1 MRILKKFSLEGTI
14 FHILNTTLLIALM
27 VVCLYPFLNT
37 LAISL
42 NDGYDTVKGGIYLLP
57 RKFSI
62 QNYRVVFNTEAIY
75 IAFVNSVTKTILT
88 VLINLVTTSM
98 VAYTLTRRDFILRK
112 FTTIVFVLTM
122 YFNAGLIPNYMLIRN
137 LGLNNTYAV
146 YIVPA
151 MISAFNIIVVRTYMQ
166 SLPESLVESAKI
178 DGAGDIRIFWQ
189 IIFPLCK
196 PVLATIALFVAVGS
210 WNDWFTTFLYNSS
223 KQNLST
229 LQYELMK
236 LLNAALNAGQT
247 ASQGGVSVGSADS
260 ISATTPMSIRAAVT
274 IVTAVPI
281 LLVYPFL
288 QKHFVAGLTIGG
300 VKG

>member
-1 MRILKKFSLEGTI
+1 MRKQHSLESIVFHTI
-14 FHILNTTLLIALM
+14 NSTLLILLM
-27 VVCLYPFLNT
+27 VICLYPFLNT
-37 LAISL
+37 IAISF

-57 RKFSI
+57 RKFSL

-75 IAFVNSVTKTILT
+75 IAFVNSVTKTVLT
-88 VLINLVTTSM
+88 VLINLITTSM
-98 VAYTLTRRDFILRK
+98 VAYVLTRKNFILRK
-112 FTTIVFVLTM
+112 TMTIVFVVTM

-137 LGLNNTYAV
+137 LSLNNTYAV

-178 DGAGDIRIFWQ
+178 DGAGDFRVFWQ

-247 ASQGGVSVGSADS
+247 SQGGVSISSSAS
-260 ISATTPMSIRAAVT
+260 IASTTPMSIRAAVT
-274 IVTAVPI
+274 IVTAMPI

>member
-1 MRILKKFSLEGTI
+1 MKRIRKLNVEGAI
-14 FHILNTTLLIALM
+14 FHTVNTTLLLILM
-27 VVCLYPFLNT
+27 IICLYPFLNT
-37 LAISL
+37 IAVSF

-57 RKFSI
+57 RKFSL

-88 VLINLVTTSM
+88 VLINLVTTAM
-98 VAYTLTRRDFILRK
+98 VAYTLTRKEFILRK
-112 FTTIVFVLTM
+112 FTAIVFVLTM

-178 DGAGDIRIFWQ
+178 DGAGEIRIFWQ

-223 KQNLST
+223 KQELST

-247 ASQGGVSVGSADS
+247 SSQGGVSIGSADS
-260 ISATTPMSIRAAVT
+260 IAATTPLSIRAAVT

-281 LLVYPFL
+281 LMVYPFL

>member
-1 MRILKKFSLEGTI
+1 MRLLKKFSLEGTI

>member
-1 MRILKKFSLEGTI
+1 MKRIRKLNVEGAI
-14 FHILNTTLLIALM
+14 FHTVNTTLLLILM
-27 VVCLYPFLNT
+27 IICLYPFLNT
-37 LAISL
+37 IAVSF

-57 RKFSI
+57 RKFSL

-88 VLINLVTTSM
+88 VLINLVTTAM
-98 VAYTLTRRDFILRK
+98 VAFTLTRKDFILRK
-112 FTTIVFVLTM
+112 FTAIVFVLTM

-196 PVLATIALFVAVGS
+196 PVLATVALFVAVGS

-223 KQNLST
+223 KQELST

-247 ASQGGVSVGSADS
+247 SSQGGVSIGSADS
-260 ISATTPMSIRAAVT
+260 IAATTPLSIRAAVT

-281 LLVYPFL
+281 LMVYPFL

>member
-1 MRILKKFSLEGTI
+1 MIKIRKFNVEGAI
-14 FHILNTTLLIALM
+14 FHTVNTTLLIILM
-27 VVCLYPFLNT
+27 VICLYPFLNT
-37 LAISL
+37 IAVSF

-57 RKFSI
+57 RKFSL

-88 VLINLVTTSM
+88 VLINLVTTAM
-98 VAYTLTRRDFILRK
+98 VAFTLTRKDFILRK
-112 FTTIVFVLTM
+112 FTAIVFVLTM

-223 KQNLST
+223 KQELST

-247 ASQGGVSVGSADS
+247 SSGGVSIGSAES
-260 ISATTPMSIRAAVT
+260 INATTPLSIRAAVT

-281 LLVYPFL
+281 LMVYPFL